1 MVVRRACPWVLCV
14 ALIAISLHFTLFTHQ
29 LDSAREGTEDVDDDV
44 EMEEEEGELI
54 EWLEQA
60 WLKETTLLPAF
71 DDHFIEHCRASY
83 QQQQQQHL
91 QQLGDNGREV
101 APLASPFA
109 VSLCQHQSQNKLFL
123 FLNPFLMLL

>member
-1 MVVRRACPWVLCV
+1 M
-14 ALIAISLHFTLFTHQ
+14 
-29 LDSAREGTEDVDDDV
+29 EGTENVTDGDEVDL
-44 EMEEEEGELI
+44 EEEEGELI
-54 EWLEQA
+54 RWLEEE

-109 VSLCQHQSQNKLFL
+109 VSLCQHQSQNEARLSF
-123 FLNPFLMLL
+123 FCLLHCSQIPPSLLLVLSR